1 MAPMNILFVSPEV
14 FPFSRA
20 GGLGDVSHFLPR
32 ALAEK
37 GHRIWIVTPKYR
49 QTEQAAIPL
58 TFLEDNVRVPLSW
71 REKRA
76 QIFSAK
82 VSDNIEVLFIGCD
95 ELFNRNGLYGNEFGD
110 YEDNAERFIFFSRA
124 VMELANKLQ
133 LKPDVVHCHDWP
145 TGLVPVYLKTTYG
158 EGESLSQAAVVF
170 TFHNLGSQGIFWHY
184 DFAMT
189 GLGWELFTPEGLE
202 FHNQLNMTKAGLIM
216 ADLVTTVSEKY
227 AQEVLTSEYAFGLEG
242 VLKARRADTH
252 AVLNGVD
259 YAIWDPAK
267 DEEIA
272 ANYTPDNLD
281 PKALCRTEL
290 SRAFGLKEDDRP
302 IVAVISRLLDRK
314 GFDLISETFERFL
327 SLNMKMVIMG
337 MGEDKYHA
345 MLSDLAEANPDRLGV
360 KITFDKGLAHRIM
373 AGADI
378 FLMPSR
384 YEPCGLEQLY
394 GLKYG
399 AVPVVRATGG
409 LDDTIIDVKINPD
422 SGTGFKF
429 LDYTPDALFQALSD
443 AVSLF
448 SNKQEWQALMKR
460 GMVQDFSWAAS
471 AAKYEKLYELAI
483 SRRNKA

>member
-1 MAPMNILFVSPEV
+1 MNILFVSPEV

-20 GGLGDVSHFLPR
+20 GGLGDVSYFLPR

-37 GHRIWIVTPKYR
+37 GHRLWVVTPKYR
-49 QTEQAAIPL
+49 QTEQAGIPL

-76 QIFSAK
+76 QIFSAR
-82 VSDNIEVLFIGCD
+82 VSDRIEVFFIGCD

-124 VMELANKLQ
+124 VMELAKNMGFR
-133 LKPDVVHCHDWP
+133 PDVVHCHDWP
-145 TGLVPVYLKTTYG
+145 TGLVPVYLKTLYADV
-158 EGESLSQAAVVF
+158 ENLSRAASLF

-202 FHNQLNMTKAGLIM
+202 FHNQVNMTKAGLIM
-216 ADLVTTVSEKY
+216 ADLISTVSRKY
-227 AQEVLTSEYAFGLEG
+227 AEEVLTPEYAFGLEG
-242 VLKARRADTH
+242 VLQARQADTH

-259 YAIWDPAK
+259 YDIWDPAK
-267 DEEIA
+267 DPEIVA
-272 ANYTPDNLD
+272 HYTPDNLA
-281 PKALCRTEL
+281 PKAACRNDLCRLFEL
-290 SRAFGLKEDDRP
+290 QDDSRP

-314 GFDLISETFERFL
+314 GFDLISETFTRL
-327 SLNMKMVIMG
+327 LTLDMKMVIMG

-345 MLSDLAEANPDRLGV
+345 LLRDLAAANPDRLGV
-360 KITFDKGLAHRIM
+360 KVFFDKGLAHRIM

-409 LDDTIIDVKINPD
+409 LEDTIVDVKQYPE
-422 SGTGFKF
+422 SGSGFKF
-429 LDYTPDALFQALSD
+429 FDYTPDALFSALAD
-443 AVSLF
+443 AVNLF
-448 SNKQEWQALMKR
+448 SQKQAWQALMKR
-460 GMVQDFSWAAS
+460 GMVQDFSWTAA
-471 AAKYEKLYELAI
+471 ADEYEALYGLALDKR
-483 SRRNKA
+483 SRA